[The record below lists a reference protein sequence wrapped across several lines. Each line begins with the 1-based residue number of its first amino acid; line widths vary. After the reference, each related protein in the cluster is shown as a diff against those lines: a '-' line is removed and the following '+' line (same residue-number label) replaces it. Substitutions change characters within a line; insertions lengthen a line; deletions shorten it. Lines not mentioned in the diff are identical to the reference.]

1 MNGSARRDGPFT
13 SGWTTYFRTFVLR
26 GVSDM
31 VSTGRIF
38 IHRLNRQCG
47 EGGGGFPSCGLTASC
62 AMSGLTVSIHLVYP
76 TLIAQYIVFEIL
88 TEARAGW
95 TGQPGELARLL
106 SSELRTAAHL
116 FWGGFRHGKYWQNLH
131 TQGQPPVWGGFCH
144 VGLQCQGLQSVCIWF
159 TLAEYHSTYCLKY

>member
-1 MNGSARRDGPFT
+1 MNWSARRACPFT
-13 SGWTTYFRTFVLR
+13 PEWTTYSHTLVLR
-26 GVSDM
+26 GVSVM
-31 VSTGRIF
+31 VSTGRTYR
-38 IHRLNRQCG
+38 HRVNRQY
-47 EGGGGFPSCGLTASC
+47 GGFLPCGLPASS

-95 TGQPGELARLL
+95 TGQPGELARSL
-106 SSELRTAAHL
+106 SSELRTSAHL